1 MAAYLI
7 VVFSLFLLCAVW
19 PVGKIKILRGF
30 FKDNWCNRLSRGLK
44 HLGLVYC
51 VVLSMTQAEL
61 KRLYTQLQVYKT
73 KTMRRDNPHISK
85 RRGGRKSGHRR
96 FSLQAFHHKNR
107 LQQQSAEHSIS
118 DVHELEPA
126 SRTPEESTNSAEV
139 PPLPPPPATLLEEQ
153 TSTDAARSRKQ

>member
-1 MAAYLI
+1 L
-7 VVFSLFLLCAVW
+7 
-19 PVGKIKILRGF
+19 
-30 FKDNWCNRLSRGLK
+30 
-44 HLGLVYC
+44 
-51 VVLSMTQAEL
+51 TQAEL

-85 RRGGRKSGHRR
+85 RRGGRKTGRR

-107 LQQQSAEHSIS
+107 FQQSAEPSVS

-139 PPLPPPPATLLEEQ
+139 AAPPATLAEEP
-153 TSTDAARSRKQ
+153 TSVDTSRSCKQ